1 MKIANYI
8 ISGIM
13 GAAGVAFL
21 MLSRTYTA
29 AMDSTS
35 TAGTW
40 PGILSWILIGLAV
53 LLALT
58 NTFSKNIPP
67 SAVNIHSAEFRAVLI
82 MIGAVLIYML
92 SYRFLGCLITNAVF
106 IPFFLY
112 FLGERNKKLIV
123 IYDICVLAAIYLVFE
138 VVLSSKLAPLS
149 FL

>member
-13 GAAGVAFL
+13 GAVGVFFL
-21 MLSRTYTA
+21 ILSRTYTA

-35 TAGTW
+35 NAGTW
-40 PGILSWILIGLAV
+40 PGILSWILIALAV

-58 NTFSKNIPP
+58 NTFGKNILSSVTKTD
-67 SAVNIHSAEFRAVLI
+67 SAGFRAVLT
-82 MIGAVLIYML
+82 MIGAVFLYLL

-106 IPFFLY
+106 LPFFLY
-112 FLGERNKKLIV
+112 FLGEKNWKI
-123 IYDICVLAAIYLVFE
+123 IIAYDACAIAAIYFIFE
-138 VVLSSKLAPLS
+138 VILSSKLAPLS